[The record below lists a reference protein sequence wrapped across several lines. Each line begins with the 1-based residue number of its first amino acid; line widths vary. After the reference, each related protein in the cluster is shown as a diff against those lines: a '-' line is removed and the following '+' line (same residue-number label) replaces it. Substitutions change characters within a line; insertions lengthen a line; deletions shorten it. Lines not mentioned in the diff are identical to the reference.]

1 MTKFKR
7 LRKSIFTNEFIG
19 LPYKQRDRL
28 VYDLARFEIEKRY
41 DDLKVL
47 ECTRVDYECNVYTV
61 CMLVKNINY
70 NFKSI
75 LVCNFIKISGNIF
88 FNYVCQL
95 SKYDFE

>member
-1 MTKFKR
+1 MTKIEK
-7 LRKSIFTNEFIG
+7 LKKSIFNNEFIG

-28 VYDLARFEIEKRY
+28 VYDLARFEVKKRFN
-41 DDLKVL
+41 DLKVL

-61 CMLVKNINY
+61 CMLVENINF

-75 LVCNFIKISGNIF
+75 LVCNFITISGNIF

-95 SKYDFE
+95 SEYDFE